1 MTESQPSDVEALT
14 ETSLDPEIESSPDAL
29 DAAPFQEQ
37 APEDD
42 PMAALREILLREERR
57 RHQEE
62 IQALQAEISRLEG
75 QLADQDALVETIA
88 PVLGTAIQRQI
99 RESKEEMIEALYPII
114 GQLVMRAVT
123 QAMRDLARSIDER
136 LRTTFDKESLLRR
149 FKAWITGVPEAE
161 LALREALPF
170 QVQEIFLIHQPTG
183 LLLWHAS
190 GEPEDMARSE
200 LISGMLTA
208 IQDFATHALGDKNG
222 EERLGELQY
231 QERLILLEFG
241 ARAYVAVVVEGVPPL
256 DFRPTL
262 RQALLEFEAE
272 NRSLLANYQGNP
284 SSLAGSAQEHFQ
296 SFIGHPALAQ
306 EQAPSA

>member
-1 MTESQPSDVEALT
+1 MNESEQRDPRVAPRDAA
-14 ETSLDPEIESSPDAL
+14 PEIEPTPPPL
-29 DAAPFQEQ
+29 DSGPGAGEQ
-37 APEDD
+37 AAEENPLT
-42 PMAALREILLREERR
+42 ALREILLREERR

-62 IQALQAEISRLEG
+62 IRALQAEISRLEG

-88 PVLGTAIQRQI
+88 PILGTAIQRQI

-149 FKAWITGVPEAE
+149 LKAWITGVPEAE
-161 LALREALPF
+161 LAMREALPF
-170 QVQEIFLIHQPTG
+170 QVQEIFLIHLPSG
-183 LLLWHAS
+183 LLLWHAPQ
-190 GEPEDMARSE
+190 EAEDPARSE

-208 IQDFATHALGDKNG
+208 IQDFATHALGDEPS

-241 ARAYVAVVVEGVPPL
+241 ARAYAAVVVEGVPPL
-256 DFRPTL
+256 DFRPAL
-262 RQALLEFEAE
+262 RQAVLEFEAE
-272 NRSLLANYQGNP
+272 NRSLLASYQGDP
-284 SSLAGSAQEHFQ
+284 SALRGSAQKHFQ
-296 SFIGHPALAQ
+296 TFIDHPASALAQ
-306 EQAPSA
+306 TA